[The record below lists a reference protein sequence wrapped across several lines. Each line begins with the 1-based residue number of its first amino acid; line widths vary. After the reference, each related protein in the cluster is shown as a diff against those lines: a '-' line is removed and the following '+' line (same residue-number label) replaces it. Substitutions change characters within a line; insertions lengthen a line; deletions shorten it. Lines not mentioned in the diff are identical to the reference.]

1 MPSQRMKKEE
11 ATRIG
16 DRLKKELGE
25 QEFKQL
31 FEETKKSLIQ
41 EAGPWPQPSWEDIV
55 IVMDYQLSEKQRKE
69 ALAKARAF
77 KVIEFEGTK
86 IIVNHDG
93 EHWKIYYCP
102 VDFFEIDLPS
112 FGRFLE
118 VIEEQGEEVK
128 AVIPNTGWVKTSIVL
143 GTDFQGVKGFAVIA
157 RKTQKAI
164 SE

>member
-1 MPSQRMKKEE
+1 MPSQRKKEE
-11 ATRIG
+11 EANSIRE
-16 DRLKKELGE
+16 RLKKELGE
-25 QEFKQL
+25 QAFEQL
-31 FEETKKSLIQ
+31 FEETRKALILD
-41 EAGPWPQPSWEDIV
+41 AGPWPQPSWEDIV
-55 IVMDYQLSEKQRKE
+55 VTMDYQLSEKRRKE

-86 IIVNHDG
+86 IVVNHDG

-118 VIEEQGEEVK
+118 TIEKQGEEVK

-157 RKTQKAI
+157 RKTKK
-164 SE
+164 